1 MHTRWGILGTG
12 RMAETIAAEL
22 ATLREAGL
30 EARAVASRSAPKAAD
45 FAARHGIPRHWGSYA
60 ELAAD
65 PEVDVVYVAT
75 PHTLHAENML
85 ACVRAGKAVLCEK
98 PFTIN
103 TREARSVI

>member
-1 MHTRWGILGTG
+1 MHIRWGILGTG

-30 EARAVASRSAPKAAD
+30 ELRAVASRRASKAQD

-65 PEVDVVYVAT
+65 PEADVVYVAS
-75 PHTLHAENML
+75 PDLR
-85 ACVRAGKAVLCEK
+85 CRRR
-98 PFTIN
+98 TIA
-103 TREARSVI
+103 TEAPKSCRLY